1 VAIPEMFRHY
11 NAGMGGVDLLDN
23 MVSVYRVSY
32 RMKKWW
38 YPFYTWSLR

>member
-1 VAIPEMFRHY
+1 MFNEYNGEMGH
-11 NAGMGGVDLLDN
+11 VDLLDA

-38 YPFYTWSLR
+38 FAFYTWSLR